1 MQYQITCN
9 LSQIGNICLY
19 DIKNESH
26 EQMMLVMELLLHS
39 KVKLKP
45 KTMNN
50 LDVHDVWRHQNVTI
64 DLEPHKMLQL
74 HFYY

>member
-50 LDVHDVWRHQNVTI
+50 LDVHDV
-64 DLEPHKMLQL
+64 
-74 HFYY
+74 